1 MPRRFTTRKH
11 AHAPRRAGFRLARP
25 FTAGLFALLVAAF
38 GVGYL
43 VQINMA
49 SSKSLEIRT
58 LEHEIAG
65 LKEESERLELKVA
78 QERSVQ
84 AVETKVKELGM
95 VPTPKLEYVMA
106 TVPQVARK

>member
-1 MPRRFTTRKH
+1 MPRRFATRKH
-11 AHAPRRAGFRLARP
+11 AHAPRKTGFRFARP
-25 FTAGLFALLVAAF
+25 FTAGLFALLTAAF
-38 GVGYL
+38 GIGYL
-43 VQINMA
+43 VQVNEA
-49 SSKSLEIRT
+49 SSRGLEIRT
-58 LEHEIAG
+58 LEREIAE
-65 LKEESERLELKVA
+65 LKQEGERLELKVA

>member
-1 MPRRFTTRKH
+1 MPRRFATRKH
-11 AHAPRRAGFRLARP
+11 AHAPRKAGFRLARP
-25 FTAGLFALLVAAF
+25 FTVGLFAFLVTAF

-43 VQINMA
+43 AQINMA
-49 SSKSLEIRT
+49 SSKGLEIRT
-58 LEHEIAG
+58 LEREIAD
-65 LKEESERLELKVA
+65 LKEEGERLELKVA